1 MSQPQS
7 EHYAAEDTER
17 SWGIY
22 TEIHQIYPD
31 AIVIGGWGSWLH
43 NKAAKSH
50 DIDVIVS
57 PQDLS
62 TMREVFELT
71 ESHHLGSP
79 KWRGTYDGI
88 HLDVYVCY
96 QSRLGQVL
104 KLPVEHLVQHR
115 QQIDGFPT
123 LNKEA
128 LLVAKSAARLD
139 RPDTQPGLKDAED
152 MTIMLLEA
160 TDPWD
165 FGLVR
170 QIAECSQS
178 IEPTGANLVLRAVEG
193 LAEVASERTI
203 RRQLVAKYKEMR
215 DTFDAN
221 YLAM

>member
-22 TEIHQIYPD
+22 TEIHQLYPD
-31 AIVIGGWGSWLH
+31 AIVIGGWGAWLH

-50 DIDVIVS
+50 DIDIIVT

-62 TMREVFELT
+62 TMREMFELT

-96 QSRLGQVL
+96 QSRLGQLL
-104 KLPVEHLVQHR
+104 KLPVEHLIGHR

-128 LLVAKSAARLD
+128 LLVAKAAARLD

-152 MTIMLLEA
+152 MTIMLLGA
-160 TDPWD
+160 TNPWD
-165 FGLVR
+165 FDLVR
-170 QIAECSQS
+170 QVAGCSQS
-178 IEPTGANLVLRAVEG
+178 IEITGPDLVLQAVGG
-193 LAEVASERTI
+193 LAEVASERPI
-203 RRQLVAKYKEMR
+203 RRQLVAIFKEMR
-215 DTFDAN
+215 DKFE
-221 YLAM
+221 LF

>member
-22 TEIHQIYPD
+22 TEIHQLYPD

-62 TMREVFELT
+62 MMRGTLELT

-96 QSRLGQVL
+96 QSRLGQLL
-104 KLPVEHLVQHR
+104 KLPVEHLVEYR

-128 LLVAKSAARLD
+128 LLVAKAAARLD
-139 RPDTQPGLKDAED
+139 RPNSQPGLKDAQD
-152 MTIMLLEA
+152 MTMMLLEPKE
-160 TDPWD
+160 PWN
-165 FGLVR
+165 FRLVR
-170 QIAECSQS
+170 RVAKCSES
-178 IEPTGANLVLRAVEG
+178 PDPNGTDLVLSAVEG
-193 LAEVASERTI
+193 LAEVANERAI
-203 RRQLVAKYKEMR
+203 RRQLVAIFKEMR
-215 DTFDAN
+215 AAFETDGV
-221 YLAM
+221 